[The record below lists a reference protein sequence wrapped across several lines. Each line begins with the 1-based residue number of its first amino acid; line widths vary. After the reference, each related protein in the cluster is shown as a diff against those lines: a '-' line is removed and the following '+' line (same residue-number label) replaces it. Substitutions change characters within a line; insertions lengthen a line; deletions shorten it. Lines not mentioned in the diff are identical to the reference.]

1 MRLSEWRSRAPSKDA
16 MSAKVVP
23 VIEDALAVMAAD
35 PDPECWVAWG
45 DDPQVRYTV
54 LVPTASGLLQISVR
68 VNVPGSGPRASG
80 KLVRWSRV
88 QIGELGIEIHS
99 GHRLVSFQVE
109 ALVLQGAD
117 AVADAIGA
125 FAHSLFA
132 AIDGRPLPAP
142 SPARKPGARKP
153 AAGKTPARRPATRS
167 AAATSPA
174 AKAVPRLKAPS
185 KA

>member
-16 MSAKVVP
+16 MSAKVLP
-23 VIEDALAVMAAD
+23 VIDDALAVMAAD

-45 DDPQVRYTV
+45 DDPDIRYTV
-54 LVPTASGLLQISVR
+54 LVPTESGLLQISVR

-88 QIGELGIEIHS
+88 QVGELGIEIHS

-117 AVADAIGA
+117 ALADAIGV

-142 SPARKPGARKP
+142 SPARKTTARKP
-153 AAGKTPARRPATRS
+153 AAGKAPARRPA
-167 AAATSPA
+167 
-174 AKAVPRLKAPS
+174 AKAPAGKAVARLKAPS

>member
-16 MSAKVVP
+16 MSAKVLP

-54 LVPTASGLLQISVR
+54 LVPTGSGLLQISVR

-88 QIGELGIEIHS
+88 QVGELGIEIHS
-99 GHRLVSFQVE
+99 GHRLVSFQIE
-109 ALVLQGAD
+109 TLVLQGAD
-117 AVADAIGA
+117 ALADAIGA
-125 FAHSLFA
+125 FAHTIFA
-132 AIDGRPLPAP
+132 AIDGRPLPGP
-142 SPARKPGARKP
+142 SQARTTAARRP
-153 AAGKTPARRPATRS
+153 AAGKTPARR
-167 AAATSPA
+167 AAATPTPA
-174 AKAVPRLKAPS
+174 AAAAPRLKAPS

>member
-16 MSAKVVP
+16 MSAKVLP
-23 VIEDALAVMAAD
+23 VIDDALAVMGAD

-45 DDPQVRYTV
+45 DDPDIRYTV
-54 LVPTASGLLQISVR
+54 LVPTGSGLLQISVR

-88 QIGELGIEIHS
+88 QVGELGIEIHS
-99 GHRLVSFQVE
+99 GHRLVSFQSE
-109 ALVLQGAD
+109 TLVLQGAD
-117 AVADAIGA
+117 ALADAIGT
-125 FAHSLFA
+125 FAHTIFA

-142 SPARKPGARKP
+142 SPARKS
-153 AAGKTPARRPATRS
+153 PARRLVADKTPSRRP
-167 AAATSPA
+167 AATSTA
-174 AKAVPRLKAPS
+174 AAAVPRLTPPS